1 MAAPEPR
8 TSTRTPRDAVHAEVL
23 AAVERLLGA
32 GERFTTLGVQRI
44 CDEAGVARSAFYV
57 NFADKSD
64 LLVKLMTTA
73 TSDVMLISEEWL
85 AAEPMLGPDA
95 LAAAQARVIGV
106 FREHAPLLSAYAEVA
121 AYDEQVAAFWRTRLE
136 AVVALTAA
144 RIQTGQRTGEV
155 RPELDP
161 DTCARLIVLG
171 GERLMRDHVAADDG
185 AGDERFARG
194 LSRSVW
200 FMLHGP

>member
-1 MAAPEPR
+1 MTPPDTR
-8 TSTRTPRDAVHAEVL
+8 TGTRTPRDAVQAEVL
-23 AAVERLLGA
+23 AAVERLLAA

-64 LLVKLMTTA
+64 LLVKLMSTA
-73 TSDVMLISEEWL
+73 TSDVVLISEEWL

-144 RIQTGQRTGEV
+144 RIVAGQKSGEV
-155 RPELDP
+155 RAELVP

-171 GERLMRDHVAADDG
+171 GERLMRDHVAEDDG
-185 AGDERFARG
+185 TGDRQFAFG
-194 LSRSVW
+194 LSRSVYC
-200 FMLHGP
+200 MLHGA